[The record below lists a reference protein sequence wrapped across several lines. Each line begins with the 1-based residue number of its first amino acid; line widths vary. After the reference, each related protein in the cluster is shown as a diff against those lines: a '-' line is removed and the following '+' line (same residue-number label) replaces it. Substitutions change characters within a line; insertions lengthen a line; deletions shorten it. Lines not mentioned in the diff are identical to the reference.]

1 MASRAFA
8 PSDKAQRWWLVAILA
23 VASLARFWRF
33 WAIPLTYDEYS
44 TWNRIW
50 PDLTSKYN
58 SIPEPLDVPEF
69 WEAVASDAHPGLH
82 HMWYRFLGDFGLLYP
97 NEWSIFLLKLPFLL
111 AGVGVVWLAYV
122 AVKRWMDGR
131 SALLVA
137 AILAVLQPAV
147 MHAQIARPYA
157 LGMLFVMALAVTFK
171 EVVDGR
177 KRAVMWSAVWL
188 ALSMYA
194 HYFAGLTAVGLG
206 LVVAL
211 GYRQKLLPLLL
222 VAAGGL
228 VLFLPHLPITLQ
240 QFGHKDLGDFLA
252 PPSPGFVLDHL
263 SYVSNRMFAG
273 GLTAVVFAGLMAFK
287 GYRKERLAALA
298 IWALPLVV
306 GYAYSV
312 LVGPILQHRV
322 LVFGLPFLVAALV
335 GGVWNGLPE
344 PKRKFPLGV
353 AALVMGVF
361 ALALV
366 VKRDHYSVFYERSF
380 DEVFDARHQDRLD
393 FWDRDFTKAVFSDK
407 MQRPDDCDG
416 LPPQIQ
422 SMHPF
427 IEVYGTLKYWGAGP
441 CGLVSLPFRVDSMS
455 SYLNFDAYLDTLVP
469 GSECAFIG
477 LTPHL
482 DRPQPEYLGM
492 MLDKYPA
499 LASHKGYHNGA
510 WYWIEKEG
518 ATADDDALGDSWE
531 FASGNE
537 YGDVRSPKIERWE
550 DAGWI
555 FSRSTL
561 ALQEGPADMRYV
573 CEFFKEGEP
582 VFYRSVHAEEFRQP
596 GDSVWDVHLG
606 VYYEDVRQHRPDSLQ
621 FYWWNP
627 SRSAFTA
634 DSPTLRT
641 LPRNPWLYGLTQP
654 LHSP

>member
-1 MASRAFA
+1 M
-8 PSDKAQRWWLVAILA
+8 AILA

-33 WAIPLTYDEYS
+33 WVIPLTYDEYS

-50 PDLTSKYN
+50 PDLISKDSSTHVARN
-58 SIPEPLDVPEF
+58 VPAF
-69 WEAVASDAHPGLH
+69 CEAVASDAHPGLH
-82 HMWYRFLGDFGLLYP
+82 HLWYRFLGEAGLLYP
-97 NEWSIFLLKLPFLL
+97 STWSIFLLKLPFLL

-122 AVKRWMDGR
+122 AVKRWMDAR

-157 LGMLFVMALAVTFK
+157 LGMVFVMALAVTLK
-171 EVVDGR
+171 GVVEGR
-177 KRAVMWSAVWL
+177 KHAMAWSAVWL
-188 ALSMYA
+188 ALSMYT

-206 LVVAL
+206 LAITV
-211 GYRQKLLPLLL
+211 GFRQKLLSLLL

-252 PPSPGFVLDHL
+252 PPAPGFVLDHL

-273 GLTAVVFAGLMAFK
+273 GFTALVFAGLMSFK
-287 GYRKERLAALA
+287 GYRKERWAALA

-322 LVFGLPFLVAALV
+322 LVYGLPFLVAALV

-344 PKRKFPLGV
+344 TKRKFPLGV
-353 AALVMGVF
+353 VAFVMGVF

-366 VKRDHYSVFYERSF
+366 VKRDHYAVFYERSF
-380 DEVFDARHQDRLD
+380 SGV
-393 FWDRDFTKAVFSDK
+393 W
-407 MQRPDDCDG
+407 QRG
-416 LPPQIQ
+416 LQEAGVALPESCTSPPTLLSI
-422 SMHPF
+422 SPF
-427 IEVYGTLKYWGAGP
+427 IEAHGRLINGSPEDITPLNDAAFRP
-441 CGLVSLPFRVDSMS
+441 DSLS
-455 SYLNFDAYLDTLVP
+455 SYQEFVRWFE
-469 GSECAFIG
+469 GRVQHSECAFIG
-477 LTPHL
+477 LTPHF
-482 DRPQPEYLGM
+482 DRPKPEFLSIM
-492 MLDKYPA
+492 VDKYPA

-510 WYWIEKEG
+510 WYWLEKEG
-518 ATADDDALGDSWE
+518 QAPLDAGLGAGWDFTA
-531 FASGNE
+531 GNE
-537 YGDVRSPKIERWE
+537 YSEVRSPEVQRWE
-550 DAGWI
+550 DSGWI

-561 ALQEGPADMRYV
+561 TLQEGPADMRYV
-573 CEFFKEGEP
+573 CEFFREGEP
-582 VFYRSVHAEEFRQP
+582 VFYRSAHAEEYRQR

-606 VYYEDVRQHRPDSLQ
+606 VYYEDVRQHQPDSLQ

-627 SRSAFTA
+627 SGSSFTA
-634 DSPTLRT
+634 GSPTLRT